1 MIECKR
7 RLETIETLE
16 LQIDKVSFKNKLK
29 KFEELDTY
37 ARTTIKNE
45 INNHS

>member
-1 MIECKR
+1 LIECKR

-16 LQIDKVSFKNKLK
+16 LLIDQVSFKNKLK
-29 KFEELDTY
+29 KFDELDTY

-45 INNHS
+45 INNHN